1 MTNSE
6 EPMQISEFK
15 DKKTGLIAF
24 GVIQIIFGGFCAL
37 SIPLMILGMLVST
50 ISGKSPAA
58 PMSGRVMVPSVLF
71 YVVLAVWF
79 IWMGV
84 GSIKARRWARAL
96 ILVSSSLWLICG
108 IGGLIVF
115 MLLFPGMYDQM
126 AKNPQM
132 PPAAV
137 SIMKFTMIGFM
148 TVFYV
153 VIPAVFVLFY
163 KSKNVKAT
171 CEFRDTQ
178 VRWTDKCPL
187 PVLAV
192 SFLFGIWAA
201 SALFTGFYKWTIP
214 FFGFI
219 LSGIPGAAVALV
231 IMLLSAYVAWGTY
244 RLNMKA
250 WWCSLLLIIALAL
263 STVITFSR
271 VNLWDVYSDLYEK
284 MNFSRQQI
292 DMMRQYGVPQTSTL
306 AVLFGLWSLGLST
319 YLLYIRRYFLHP
331 PDQESSS
338 QQTQTYV

>member
-1 MTNSE
+1 
-6 EPMQISEFK
+6 MQISEFK

-37 SIPLMILGMLVST
+37 AIPLMILGMLAST
-50 ISGKSPAA
+50 ALGKSSAA
-58 PMSGRVMVPSVLF
+58 PISVRMMVPSVLF

-96 ILVSSSLWLICG
+96 LLVSSSVWLICG
-108 IGGLIVF
+108 IGGLIF
-115 MLLFPGMYDQM
+115 ILLLMPGMYDQM
-126 AKNPQM
+126 AENPQM

-171 CEFRDTQ
+171 CEFRDPQ

-187 PVLAV
+187 PVLAI

-201 SALFTGFYKWTIP
+201 SALFTGFYKWTMP

-244 RLNMKA
+244 KLDIKA
-250 WWCSLLLIIALAL
+250 WWCSLLLIITGTL

-271 VNLWDVYSDLYEK
+271 VSIWDFYEK
-284 MNFSRQQI
+284 MNFPKEQM
-292 DMMRQYGVPQTSTL
+292 DMMKQSGVLQTSTM
-306 AVLFGLWSLGLST
+306 AVLVGLWSLGLLA
-319 YLLYIRRYFLHP
+319 YLLYIRRYFVSP
-331 PDQESSS
+331 PDQESPS
-338 QQTQTYV
+338 QHSYI

>member
-1 MTNSE
+1 
-6 EPMQISEFK
+6 MQPSQFK
-15 DKKTGLIAF
+15 DMRTGLIAF

-37 SIPLMILGMLVST
+37 AIPLMILGMLAST
-50 ISGKSPAA
+50 ALGKSSAA
-58 PMSGRVMVPSVLF
+58 PMSVRMMVPSVLF

-96 ILVSSSLWLICG
+96 LLVSSSVWLIGG
-108 IGGLIVF
+108 IFGLIF
-115 MLLFPGMYDQM
+115 ILLLIPGMYDQM
-126 AKNPQM
+126 AENTQM

-153 VIPAVFVLFY
+153 VIPAVLVLFY

-171 CEFRDTQ
+171 CEFRDPQ

-187 PVLAV
+187 PVLAI

-201 SALFTGFYKWTIP
+201 SALFTGFYKWTMP

-244 RLNMKA
+244 RLDIKA
-250 WWCSLLLIIALAL
+250 WWCSLLLIIALTL

-292 DMMRQYGVPQTSTL
+292 DMMRQYAMPQTSTM
-306 AVLFGLWSLGLST
+306 AVLVGLWSLGLLA
-319 YLLYIRRYFLHP
+319 YLLYIRRYFVSP
-331 PDQESSS
+331 PDQESPS
-338 QQTQTYV
+338 QHSYI

>member
-1 MTNSE
+1 MTNSQE
-6 EPMQISEFK
+6 TMQTSQFK
-15 DKKTGLIAF
+15 DMRTGLIAF

-37 SIPLMILGMLVST
+37 SIPLMIFGMLAST
-50 ISGKSPAA
+50 ALGKSSAA
-58 PMSGRVMVPSVLF
+58 PISVRMMVPSVLF

-79 IWMGV
+79 IWMGI
-84 GSIKARRWARAL
+84 GSIKAKRWARAL

-108 IGGLIVF
+108 IGGLIF
-115 MLLFPGMYDQM
+115 MLLFLPGMYDQM

-171 CEFRDTQ
+171 CEFRDPQ

-192 SFLFGIWAA
+192 SFIFGLWAA
-201 SALFTGFYKWTIP
+201 SMLFTGCYKWTIP

-219 LSGIPGAAVALV
+219 LSGLTGAAVVLIV
-231 IMLLSAYVAWGTY
+231 MFISAYLAWGTY
-244 RLNMKA
+244 RLDIKA
-250 WWCSLLLIIALAL
+250 WWCSLFWIIAWAL
-263 STVITFSR
+263 STGITFSR
-271 VNLWDVYSDLYEK
+271 VSIWDLYEK
-284 MNFSRQQI
+284 MNFPKEQM
-292 DMMRQYGVPQTSTL
+292 DMMRQYGMPQTSTM
-306 AVLFGLWSLGLST
+306 AVLVGLWSLGLLA
-319 YLLYIRRYFLHP
+319 YLLYIRRYFVSP
-331 PDQESSS
+331 PGQESSL
-338 QQTQTYV
+338 QQNQTYV

>member
-6 EPMQISEFK
+6 ETMQPSQFK
-15 DKKTGLIAF
+15 DMRTGLIAF

-37 SIPLMILGMLVST
+37 VIPLMILGMLAST
-50 ISGKSPAA
+50 ALGKSSAA
-58 PMSGRVMVPSVLF
+58 PISARMMVPGVLF

-79 IWMGV
+79 IWMGI

-108 IGGLIVF
+108 IGGLIF
-115 MLLFPGMYDQM
+115 ILLLIPGMYDQM
-126 AKNPQM
+126 AENTQM

-171 CEFRDTQ
+171 CEFRDPQ

-192 SFLFGIWAA
+192 SFIFGIWTA
-201 SALFTGFYKWTIP
+201 SMLFMGCYKWTMP

-231 IMLLSAYVAWGTY
+231 IMLLSAYMAWGTY
-244 RLNMKA
+244 RLDIKA
-250 WWCSLLLIIALAL
+250 WWCSLLLIITWTL

-271 VNLWDVYSDLYEK
+271 VSIWDFYEK
-284 MNFSRQQI
+284 MNFPKEQT
-292 DMMRQYGVPQTSTL
+292 DMMRQYAMLQTSTL
-306 AVLFGLWSLGLST
+306 AVLVGLWSLGLLA

-331 PDQESSS
+331 PDQESPSRRS
-338 QQTQTYV
+338 YI

>member
-1 MTNSE
+1 MANSE
-6 EPMQISEFK
+6 ETMQSSEFK

-37 SIPLMILGMLVST
+37 AIPFMILGMLASAAL
-50 ISGKSPAA
+50 GKSSAA
-58 PMSGRVMVPSVLF
+58 PMSGRMMVPGVLF
-71 YVVLAVWF
+71 YALLAVWF
-79 IWMGV
+79 IWMGI

-108 IGGLIVF
+108 IGGLIF
-115 MLLFPGMYDQM
+115 MLLFLPGMYDQM

-171 CEFRDTQ
+171 CEFRDPQ

-192 SFLFGIWAA
+192 SLIFGLWAA
-201 SALFTGFYKWTIP
+201 SALFTGFYKWTFP

-231 IMLLSAYVAWGTY
+231 IMLLSAYNAWGTY
-244 RLNMKA
+244 RLDIKA

-271 VNLWDVYSDLYEK
+271 VSIWDLYEK
-284 MNFSRQQI
+284 MNFPKEQM
-292 DMMRQYGVPQTSTL
+292 DMMRQYGMPQTSTM
-306 AVLFGLWSLGLST
+306 AVLVGLWSLGLLA
-319 YLLYIRRYFLHP
+319 YLLYIRRYFVSP
-331 PDQESSS
+331 PDQESPS